1 MDNKLTK
8 SDIKKILKMTF
19 KYDPE
24 TVNTYLQ
31 NPQNADEEY
40 RNTLIKLNMK
50 KNPLEFIDKV
60 YDTYNLH
67 MEGGL
72 GREGLETYD
81 ECVKRRI
88 ENKGT
93 LEVYDRKTIEDQCKI
108 VSGAKGAIDGTV
120 GRAVRAVDHSRQ
132 DRIQKAN
139 EGYAK
144 CMEKANKL
152 KWLASRTAARNKC
165 SLNRGLYHVGKA
177 TGLNTVASGV
187 GKVAGAA
194 IGAAGTLGAVAAD
207 QTVGRVGRAAAAAAG
222 MPTQATCNRCP
233 KDWCNSEIEG
243 NNRLFAPSSSS
254 ESRGRSSWTGF
265 KLRRYPN
272 QEDLQEH
279 PDYQQGYYD
288 ALNEY
293 PAGEE
298 QYEEYPTREEQYE
311 EYPAGQEQMQQM
323 PMQSPYVYPINYQQ
337 QYYE

>member
-1 MDNKLTK
+1 MDNKFTK

-67 MEGGL
+67 MEGGFGDSLMLRGTRARLSLGAKKAGEAIGKERAKAAEETERLKQKCNIYKDNTIEKEKCLQRISKGDVRFAGRAALAAGKTL
-72 GREGLETYD
+72 GR
-81 ECVKRRI
+81 
-88 ENKGT
+88 
-93 LEVYDRKTIEDQCKI
+93 
-108 VSGAKGAIDGTV
+108 
-120 GRAVRAVDHSRQ
+120 
-132 DRIQKAN
+132 
-139 EGYAK
+139 
-144 CMEKANKL
+144 
-152 KWLASRTAARNKC
+152 
-165 SLNRGLYHVGKA
+165 
-177 TGLNTVASGV
+177 GV
-187 GKVAGAA
+187 
-194 IGAAGTLGAVAAD
+194 LGAVGAVGTAGAFVAD
-207 QTVGRVGRAAAAAAG
+207 QTVGRVGRGAAAAVG

-233 KDWCNSEIEG
+233 RDWCNPEIQG

-265 KLRRYPN
+265 KLYPN

-298 QYEEYPTREEQYE
+298 YEEYPAGEEQYE

-337 QYYE
+337 QQYYE